1 MATEDSTQQELKI
14 MFFKKIACIAA
25 LSTSAIASFTY
36 AGSAHAID
44 FTYSAGS
51 YQTPGVTD
59 QGAFSPDVN
68 NPNTQTI
75 DFNNADS
82 SFSGNNLVNYSFSG
96 GTPSTS
102 VNQQT
107 GIISDNWAPTGVN
120 GQTNNSK
127 YLAVFDNSSV
137 DIKLKTGG
145 VFNQFGLDVGSLSGG
160 NTLQFLNNGTAVPI
174 VYQGKT
180 YTTMTYDLM
189 NSIAN
194 VVSQANIQGGQKN
207 GFFSFFSTSAADNFN
222 EIKLSQVGGGGF
234 ETDNHTFSIASGAYN
249 SKSVPEPTAVVGL
262 MAVGGMFLLKRKSQ
276 KAVNLG

>member
-1 MATEDSTQQELKI
+1 
-14 MFFKKIACIAA
+14 MFLKKITCIAA

-44 FTYSAGS
+44 FTYSPGS

-59 QGAFSPDVN
+59 QGAFSPYVN

-75 DFNNADS
+75 DFNNVNNVDG
-82 SFSGNNLVNYSFSG
+82 SFNGNQDISYTFQT
-96 GTPSTS
+96 GTYVTNVTGS
-102 VNQQT
+102 QT

-120 GQTNNSK
+120 GQTNTSK
-127 YLAVFDNSSV
+127 YLAVFSNNSV
-137 DIKLKTGG
+137 DITLKNGG
-145 VFNQFGLDVGSLSGG
+145 VFNEFGLDVGSLSSG
-160 NTLQFLNNGTAVPI
+160 NTIQFLNNGKAVPI
-174 VYQGKT
+174 VYNGQT

-194 VVSQANIQGGQKN
+194 VVSQANIQDGQKN

-222 EIKLSQVGGGGF
+222 QIVLSQVGGGGF
-234 ETDNHTFSIASGAYN
+234 ETDNHTFNVASGAYN
-249 SKSVPEPTAVVGL
+249 PKSVPEPTAIVGL

-276 KAVNLG
+276 KAVKLG